1 MSIAARLAASYG
13 VLVMIAVSTLSGVF
27 YAATVGVLERG
38 IDRKIVAVSSR
49 LVAAVSNYPL
59 DEASAALARELA
71 DGADSD
77 TEILL
82 LLGPDGRVVAGNLE
96 KWKHFDTPIGTLDTG
111 KARRR
116 EQKIMVRY
124 MLRDLGNGIRLV
136 VGRDMQEQKAVRK
149 LVRRAI
155 AAGAVI
161 SLALV
166 FGGAI
171 FFRNQLERRIGEIR
185 RTAHE
190 IESGDLSRRMPAL
203 GDDEFGR
210 LADDINH
217 MLDRIEQLMN
227 GVRHVSNS
235 IAHDLRTPLTRIRS
249 QLDVALSHA
258 ASAAELR
265 EAMTSATLGIDD
277 LIGLFNKL
285 LQIAETES
293 GMRARSFAVVDINA
307 IAEDM
312 VELYDASAEE
322 QGVTLTLT
330 TKDAQPTLGDH
341 DLLASALASLIDNSL
356 KYAGRGARVDVSVEA
371 DAETVS
377 VVVSDD
383 GPGIPSADLHHV
395 TERFYRVD
403 HSRSLP
409 GNGLG
414 LAIVSA
420 IATFHDGRLEL
431 TNATPGLFAR
441 LVLPRREPAAS
452 VAQGGAVG
460 TTQRAA

>member
-38 IDRKIVAVSSR
+38 IDRKIVAASHRV
-49 LVAAVSNYPL
+49 VGAVGKRTTL
-59 DEASAALARELA
+59 RKAMGAITAELE
-71 DGADSD
+71 DGVDGD

-82 LLGPDGRVVAGNLE
+82 LLEANGRVLSGNLE
-96 KWKHFDTPIGTLDTG
+96 KWKRYDAPAGVLDTAKAKRNG
-111 KARRR
+111 KR
-116 EQKIMVRY
+116 IMVRY
-124 MLRDLGNGIRLV
+124 VMRDLGDGLRML
-136 VGRDMQEQKAVRK
+136 VGRNMQEQQAVRE
-149 LVRRAI
+149 LVRRAL
-155 AAGAVI
+155 AAGAVVA
-161 SLALV
+161 LALV
-166 FGGAI
+166 YGGAV
-171 FFRNQLERRIGEIR
+171 FFRQQLEQRIGEIR
-185 RTAHE
+185 RTARE
-190 IESGDLSRRMPAL
+190 IESGNLARRMPAL

-210 LADDINH
+210 LGADINH

-249 QLDVALSHA
+249 ELDEALRRAGDEA
-258 ASAAELR
+258 ALR
-265 EAMTSATLGIDD
+265 EAIVNATVGIDD
-277 LIGLFNKL
+277 LISLFNKL

-293 GMRARSFAVVDINA
+293 GMRARSFAVVDLNA

-312 VELYDASAEE
+312 VDLYDASAEE
-322 QGVTLTLT
+322 QGVSLVLATR
-330 TKDAQPTLGDH
+330 DGQPTLGDH

-356 KYAGRGARVDVSVEA
+356 KYAGVGAHVEVSVKA
-371 DAETVS
+371 DSESVR

-383 GPGIPSADLHHV
+383 GPGIPPGELDHV

-403 HSRSLP
+403 RSRSLP

-414 LAIVSA
+414 LAIVAA

-431 TNATPGLFAR
+431 ADAAPGLRAS
-441 LVLPRREPAAS
+441 LVLPRREPAL
-452 VAQGGAVG
+452 VAVPTEGVPAA
-460 TTQRAA
+460 RAA

>member
-1 MSIAARLAASYG
+1 ML
-13 VLVMIAVSTLSGVF
+13 
-27 YAATVGVLERG
+27 
-38 IDRKIVAVSSR
+38 
-49 LVAAVSNYPL
+49 
-59 DEASAALARELA
+59 
-71 DGADSD
+71 
-77 TEILL
+77 
-82 LLGPDGRVVAGNLE
+82 AGNLE
-96 KWKHFDTPIGTLDTG
+96 KWKRFDTPVGTLDTG
-111 KARRR
+111 SAKRRG
-116 EQKIMVRY
+116 QKIKVRY
-124 MLRDLGNGIRLV
+124 MLRDLGNGMRLV
-136 VGRDMQEQKAVRK
+136 VGRDMQEQQAIRK

-258 ASAAELR
+258 ATAADLR

-277 LIGLFNKL
+277 LISLFNKL

-293 GMRARSFAVVDINA
+293 GMRARCFAVIDINA

-312 VELYDASAEE
+312 VELYDASAEA

-330 TKDAQPTLGDH
+330 TKDGQPTLGDH

-356 KYAGRGARVDVSVEA
+356 KYAGRGARVEVSVQA

-395 TERFYRVD
+395 TERVYRVD

-414 LAIVSA
+414 LAIVAA

-431 TNATPGLFAR
+431 TNAMPGLFAR

-452 VAQGGAVG
+452 VAQTAAGVA
-460 TTQRAA
+460 QRAA